1 MTPDLIILTQIAKQ
15 YQMGA
20 VQIPVLQGI
29 DLTIHQNDFIA
40 IMGPS
45 GSGKSTLLHIIGC
58 LDRPTSGTYLLQG
71 KSMSDV
77 SDKESSRIRATHI
90 GFVFQ
95 KFNLIPTL
103 NVMEIPTLN
112 VMENVELPFLYAD
125 IDVQIA
131 QKQAAEAIKRVG
143 LEDRIYHKPSELSG
157 GEMQRAAIA
166 RAVAIRPKIILADEP
181 TGNLDSKTGRA
192 ILRLFEEFHSQGAA
206 IIMVTHDKEVA
217 SFAKTIIYLKDGKIE
232 DKIS

>member
-1 MTPDLIILTQIAKQ
+1 MPDLIILEQIVKQ
-15 YQMGA
+15 YQMGT

-95 KFNLIPTL
+95 KFNL
-103 NVMEIPTLN
+103 IPTLN

>member
-95 KFNLIPTL
+95 KFNL
-103 NVMEIPTLN
+103 IPTLN

>member
-1 MTPDLIILTQIAKQ
+1 MNPDLIILAQIVKQ

-58 LDRPTSGTYLLQG
+58 LDRPTSGTYLLDG

-103 NVMEIPTLN
+103 NVME
-112 VMENVELPFLYAD
+112 NVELPFLYAD

-131 QKQAAEAIKRVG
+131 KKQAAEAIHRVG
-143 LEDRIYHKPSELSG
+143 LTDRIYHKPSELSG

-192 ILRLFEEFHSQGAA
+192 ILRLFEEFHTHGAA

>member
-1 MTPDLIILTQIAKQ
+1 MMPDLIILAQIVKQ

-95 KFNLIPTL
+95 KFNL
-103 NVMEIPTLN
+103 IPTLN

>member
-1 MTPDLIILTQIAKQ
+1 MMPDLIILEQIVKQ

-95 KFNLIPTL
+95 KFNL
-103 NVMEIPTLN
+103 IPTLN

>member
-1 MTPDLIILTQIAKQ
+1 MTPDLIILAQIVKQ

-95 KFNLIPTL
+95 KFNL
-103 NVMEIPTLN
+103 IPTLN

>member
-1 MTPDLIILTQIAKQ
+1 MMPDLIILEQIVKQ
-15 YQMGA
+15 YQMGT

-95 KFNLIPTL
+95 KFNL
-103 NVMEIPTLN
+103 IPTLN